1 MIVKIMLTSLLFSVL
16 SLVSAIFEKEINGD
30 FSALTTMA
38 FGISF
43 VTFVVTFIIS
53 TLGWIW
59 L

>member
-16 SLVSAIFEKEINGD
+16 ALVSAMFEKDTKGK

-38 FGISF
+38 FSISF
-43 VTFVVTFIIS
+43 VTFVVTFIIEI
-53 TLGWIW
+53 LRWIW